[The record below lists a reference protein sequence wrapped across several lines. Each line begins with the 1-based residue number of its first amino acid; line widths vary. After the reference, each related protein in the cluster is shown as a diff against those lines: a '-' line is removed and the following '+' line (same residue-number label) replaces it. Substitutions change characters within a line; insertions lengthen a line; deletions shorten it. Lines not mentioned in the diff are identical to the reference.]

1 MPEGEEDLS
10 WPWIKEALPP
20 IQLTKVLPIMAF
32 YDPPLR
38 CFTMQDIF
46 ELSMILATHSQCN
59 LASLDVFEDD
69 IPEVPNKLSADN
81 SLPFTGSWKVTKRP
95 GSYLIPGEGARRGIQ
110 LPWPG
115 KRCMQYRYLNQYGY
129 LKWSKLIFKSLI
141 KMQYRYLNLRLRC
154 VRFHL

>member
-20 IQLTKVLPIMAF
+20 IQLTKVLPIMTF

-69 IPEVPNKLSADN
+69 IPEVTNIRQITYEKDAADN
-81 SLPFTGSWKVTKRP
+81 VIFFTFTGS
-95 GSYLIPGEGARRGIQ
+95 
-110 LPWPG
+110 
-115 KRCMQYRYLNQYGY
+115 
-129 LKWSKLIFKSLI
+129 
-141 KMQYRYLNLRLRC
+141 
-154 VRFHL
+154 